1 MKQSRCAAV
10 WLAALLVLMSAGTVV
25 AQETQQPQRPTQVEL
40 LQNYPNPFNPATTIP
55 FRLNEDL
62 FRDGRRPVVSLRI
75 YNVLAQLVAVPSLQQ
90 SGQKLDNVTLDC
102 PSPTGGFCDFSAYW
116 DGKYEGTTREAASGV
131 YVYQLIVN
139 GQRQSRRMIV
149 MK

>member
-1 MKQSRCAAV
+1 MKRYANAWLLASLVLATP
-10 WLAALLVLMSAGTVV
+10 LAA
-25 AQETQQPQRPTQVEL
+25 QQQPQPQQPARGSQVEL

-55 FRLNEDL
+55 FRLGEDL

-75 YNVLAQLVAVPSLQQ
+75 YNVLAQLVAVPSLQA
-90 SGQKLDNVTLDC
+90 SGQPLDNLELECRD
-102 PSPTGGFCDFSAYW
+102 PQAGYCDFSAYW
-116 DGKYEGTTREAASGV
+116 DGHYMGTTREAASGV

-139 GQRQSRRMIV
+139 GQRTSRRMIV

>member
-1 MKQSRCAAV
+1 MKSFAYAMLAAV
-10 WLAALLVLMSAGTVV
+10 LVLATPT
-25 AQETQQPQRPTQVEL
+25 AAKAQQPQAGRTPVEL

-55 FRLNEDL
+55 FRLSEEL

-75 YNVLAQLVAVPSLQQ
+75 FNVLAQLVAVPSLQG
-90 SGQKLDNVTLDC
+90 SGQPLSNLELECRDARD
-102 PSPTGGFCDFSAYW
+102 GFCDFSAFW
-116 DGKYEGTTREAASGV
+116 DGNYQGTNREAASGV
-131 YVYQLIVN
+131 YVYQLTVN